1 MKRASSRP
9 PSLPVFAFWLMV
21 FAVSAGLYKGL
32 PLLLLL
38 AGLVAPPV
46 LLVVWT
52 LRSVR

>member
-9 PSLPVFAFWLMV
+9 PSLPVFVFWLMV
-21 FAVSAGLYKGL
+21 FAVSAGLYKDL
-32 PLLLLL
+32 PLLLL

-46 LLVVWT
+46 LLLVWA